1 MPARAFTV
9 AQAAHRLGVSA
20 STVRRWGRLGRLQ
33 VETDARGRIVI
44 PESEIDAFVRDSALR
59 PARANRFNGRV
70 VRVEDDGLVGQ
81 VELVV
86 PGPVRLVALVTRDS
100 VEELG
105 LERGISVQAVI
116 KSTSVMVMPTSK
128 ADEPHG

>member
-1 MPARAFTV
+1 MPARVLTV
-9 AQAAHRLGVSA
+9 PQAAHRLGVSD
-20 STVRRWGRLGRLQ
+20 STVRRWGRLGQLK
-33 VETDARGRIVI
+33 VETDARGRIAI
-44 PESEIDAFVRDSALR
+44 PESEIDAFLRDSPLR

-86 PGPVRLVALVTRDS
+86 PGPVRLVALVTKEA

-105 LERGISVQAVI
+105 LERGVTVEAVI
-116 KSTSVMVMPTSK
+116 KSTSLMVMPTSRV
-128 ADEPHG
+128 DEPHG